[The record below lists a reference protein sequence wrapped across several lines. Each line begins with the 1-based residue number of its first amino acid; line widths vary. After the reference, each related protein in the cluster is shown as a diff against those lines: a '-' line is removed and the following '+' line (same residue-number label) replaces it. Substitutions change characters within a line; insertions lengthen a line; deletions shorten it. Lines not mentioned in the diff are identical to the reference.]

1 MKLKRI
7 ALWLC
12 QAKGGTPGFCLENY
26 GTVIFIWGNILV
38 HMEAVGNIDEHSIGG
53 VGAGIEPSG
62 LGTSESRAK
71 NSSLSRIPNSERER
85 VLAAELS
92 PITATSNAMASG
104 TFNSIFRLCVARIK
118 NTVNVCI
125 LILENY

>member
-1 MKLKRI
+1 MEQSFLYGEIYWSTWRLLAISMSTVLVELSEQELSPLDWGQVKAVLKI
-7 ALWLC
+7 AHS
-12 QAKGGTPGFCLENY
+12 PGYL
-26 GTVIFIWGNILV
+26 TQ
-38 HMEAVGNIDEHSIGG
+38 
-53 VGAGIEPSG
+53 
-62 LGTSESRAK
+62 R
-71 NSSLSRIPNSERER
+71 ERER